1 MYGRRV
7 QAGASFDQVLE
18 GARAHELARLRRYR
32 RWWIAQ
38 QFAVIVVSGTILA
51 ACLPAMF
58 GSDGDLQ
65 TWSLVASFFL
75 GGWLGL
81 LAMVGLVGTAL
92 LATAFALARIAS
104 VLRADDLDAF
114 ERTHRPWWVDA
125 HR

>member
-1 MYGRRV
+1 M

-18 GARAHELARLRRYR
+18 GARAHEQARLWRYR

-38 QFAVIVVSGTILA
+38 QIAVIVVSGAVLA
-51 ACLPAMF
+51 ACLPAM
-58 GSDGDLQ
+58 SRSEGDLP

-81 LAMVGLVGTAL
+81 IAMVGLVGTAL